1 MPDYRSMFDRD
12 YIGAWDLG
20 GKDVTKTIARVEA
33 KKLRNRTSA
42 NTKPVIFFKG
52 AQKGFALNKTNG
64 KTIAAMYG
72 TNTDKWIGK
81 AITIYAT
88 TTTFGPDTVECIR
101 VRPMVPQGKA
111 SDEPIG
117 AQAHDDPQEPD
128 DGKGS
133 EEPIT

>member
-12 YIGAWDLG
+12 YIGTWDLM

-33 KKLRNRTSA
+33 KKLRNKNAA

-52 AQKGFALNKTNG
+52 AAKGFALNKTNG

-72 TNTDKWIGK
+72 TNTDEWIGK

-88 TTTFGPDTVECIR
+88 TTTFGSDTVECIR
-101 VRPMVPQGKA
+101 VRPSIPRGKA

-117 AQAHDDPQEPD
+117 PAAQEEEQGEGGA
-128 DGKGS
+128 S
-133 EEPIT
+133 EGAIK